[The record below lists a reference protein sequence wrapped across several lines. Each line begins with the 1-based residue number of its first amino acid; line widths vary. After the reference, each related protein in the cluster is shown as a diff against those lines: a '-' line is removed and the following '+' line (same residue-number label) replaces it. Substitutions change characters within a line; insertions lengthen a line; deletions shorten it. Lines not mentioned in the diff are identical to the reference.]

1 MLSTLLS
8 QIVNGLVLGSL
19 IGLIAL
25 GYTMVYGIIQL
36 INFAHGEI
44 FMVGAY
50 GAAGTVAFVLPTAM
64 HTQWWF
70 LLPIT
75 LVVGA
80 LVSVIVAVL
89 MERFAY
95 RPLRNAPRL
104 APLITALGVSVA
116 LQEAVRV
123 FYPGATAAI
132 PFPDVFIPGSFVVP
146 IGDGVPI
153 KYTGV
158 LLVVVALVL
167 AFALNTFVERS
178 RMGRAMRATS
188 QDRDVARLM
197 GINPDRIIV
206 LTFVLGGALA
216 GVAGVLYGGFLNNI
230 NIDMGFQNG
239 IFAFTAAVLGGIG
252 SIRGAV
258 VGGITIGLIKS
269 LAGQYLPGGSAYD
282 YVWIF
287 VVLIAV
293 LVFRPQG
300 FFGET
305 ERVRA

>member
-1 MLSTLLS
+1 VSTFLS
-8 QIVNGLVLGSL
+8 QAVNGLVLGSL

-50 GAAGTVAFVLPTAM
+50 GALAAFTWLLPSALHGQWYLVLP
-64 HTQWWF
+64 
-70 LLPIT
+70 LL
-75 LVVGA
+75 LVAAAV
-80 LVSVIVAVL
+80 VAVVVAVA
-89 MERFAY
+89 MERFAS
-95 RPLRNAPRL
+95 RPLRHAPRL

-123 FYPGATAAI
+123 FYPGAKAAL
-132 PFPDVFIPGSFVVP
+132 PFPDIFLPGSLVVP
-146 IGDGVPI
+146 IGAGVPI
-153 KYTGV
+153 RYSGI
-158 LLVVVALVL
+158 LLIVVSLGLGIALQQ
-167 AFALNTFVERS
+167 FVERS
-178 RMGRAMRATS
+178 RLGRAMRATS
-188 QDRDVARLM
+188 QDPDVARLM
-197 GINPDRIIV
+197 GIDPDRVIV

-216 GVAGVLYGGFLNNI
+216 GVGGVLYGGYINNI

-252 SIRGAV
+252 NIRGAL
-258 VGGITIGLIKS
+258 VGGLVIGLVKS
-269 LAGQYLPGGSAYD
+269 LGGQYLPGGTKYD

-287 VVLIAV
+287 VVLIGV